1 MNNPPNTPHKPSLIL
16 DTNGQP
22 VNPEGHRPLYLPP
35 GTGEPL
41 AGRIVPLNPEP
52 QDATAHPDIKS
63 CVVVITSRGAWAK
76 AGNLE
81 SALAFLHTTG
91 TRGKQLVAIFSY
103 KGPVEAL
110 NTIAVDEKGH
120 VRYPVNC
127 LSIPVGTIRVNMA
140 SHKPK
145 GAK

>member
-1 MNNPPNTPHKPSLIL
+1 MNNNETTPFHQSAII

-22 VNPEGHRPLYLPP
+22 VNPDNHRPLYLPP

-52 QDATAHPDIKS
+52 QDTTAHPDIKS
-63 CVVVITSRGAWAK
+63 CVVVITQRGAWAK

-81 SALAFLHTTG
+81 SALAYLHTTG

-110 NTIAVDEKGH
+110 NTITVGDKGD

-127 LSIPVGTIRVNMA
+127 LSIPVGTITVDV
-140 SHKPK
+140 SKFKPK
-145 GAK
+145 GDK